1 MKRAMGIT
9 ELLRDLLAHAE
20 AVDLAALGE
29 KLAVLVRRR
38 GKVEFLVLLF
48 LTVWMTAAFTYT
60 QGFLFV

>member
-1 MKRAMGIT
+1 VKRAMGIT

>member
-1 MKRAMGIT
+1 MGIT